1 MAKASTTATEPVN
14 ATAKAPV
21 RDRSQEMVTVKF
33 FKGTGDYAEDITV
46 GLNGR
51 MWRIKRGVEVTIPRS
66 VLEIIETSEKQKLAT
81 ANLIEDTAA
90 GVANYG
96 DL

>member
-1 MAKASTTATEPVN
+1 MAKAATTTETP
-14 ATAKAPV
+14 AAPV
-21 RDRSQEMVTVKF
+21 RDRSQELVTVKF

-51 MWRIKRGVEVTIPRS
+51 MYRIQRGVEVTIPRS
-66 VLEIIETSEKQKLAT
+66 VLEIIETAERQKLAT
-81 ANLIEDTAA
+81 ANLSEQTAA